1 LPAMMAAAV
10 ALNVAVAAPAAIVNE
25 AGTMSEE
32 LLLARVT
39 TEPPVGAACVRVTVQ
54 ALIALW
60 LRLVGLQTSEE
71 TRTDAVRLTVALAE
85 LLL

>member
-1 LPAMMAAAV
+1 MMAAAV
-10 ALNVAVAAPAAIVNE
+10 ALKVAAAAPAAIVNE

-39 TEPPVGAACVRVTVQ
+39 TEPPVGATPLRVTVHV
-54 ALIALW
+54 LTALW
-60 LRLVGLQTSEE
+60 LRLIGLQAIEE
-71 TRTDAVRLTVALAE
+71 TSTVATRLIVALAE